1 MFLFQYGERK
11 SESTETAIVTSIHT
25 STVTSTVRMLS
36 SSSSVALDSPRQ
48 EASHTLQLPTSTA
61 VAKRTSTPD
70 LNRNPSRYKNS
81 ANNLSP
87 IREKLMQFR
96 RSITEPLLQY
106 FHEVH
111 MVSMII
117 DTQ

>member
-36 SSSSVALDSPRQ
+36 SSTSVALDSPRQ
-48 EASHTLQLPTSTA
+48 EASNTLQLPTSTA
-61 VAKRTSTPD
+61 VSKRTSTPD
-70 LNRNPSRYKNS
+70 LNRNPSGYKNS

-111 MVSMII
+111 MVSNF
-117 DTQ
+117 